1 MKGFKRYK
9 PPAIKQVSH
18 GDVIHNIRNVV
29 SNVLITSHEDRWVV
43 TRFIMVTVL

>member
-29 SNVLITSHEDRWVV
+29 SNIIILYRDRWLLDIVM
-43 TRFIMVTVL
+43 IIS